1 MPSVTRLEKASALT
15 MTSKHRIL
23 ITGAASGIGLALT
36 QHFAAAGHEVVA
48 CDLQRGPLEA
58 LRKEL
63 PQVRALAFDLSDA
76 RQIDAAF
83 ASLGNDTPDIVINNA
98 GLQHVSPLEEF
109 PPEKWQLLI
118 AVMLTGTALLTRAA
132 LPSMRRNNFGR
143 IVNIGSIHALIAS
156 PFKSAYVAAK
166 HGLIG
171 FSKTIALETHDADIT
186 INTVCPGYVKTPLVE
201 AQIASLART
210 HKMTEQ
216 QVVEEIML
224 KPMPKRQFIT
234 PEELIGSVEFLLS
247 PAARNITGQC
257 IVLDGGWTAQ

>member
-1 MPSVTRLEKASALT
+1 MPS
-15 MTSKHRIL
+15 KHSIL

-36 QHFAAAGHEVVA
+36 EHFAAAGHRVIA
-48 CDLQRGPLEA
+48 CDLQPAA
-58 LRKEL
+58 LDSLQKQL
-63 PQVRALAFDLSDA
+63 PPVRTLAFDLSDA
-76 RQIDAAF
+76 RQIETAF
-83 ASLGNDTPDIVINNA
+83 ATLADDPPAVLINNA
-98 GLQHVSPLEEF
+98 GLQHVAPLEEF

-132 LPSMRRNNFGR
+132 LPSMRRSNYGR

-171 FSKTIALETHDADIT
+171 FSKSVALETHDADIT

-201 AQIASLART
+201 AQIAALARS
-210 HKMTEQ
+210 HNMSEA

-257 IVLDGGWTAQ
+257 LVLDGGWTAQ